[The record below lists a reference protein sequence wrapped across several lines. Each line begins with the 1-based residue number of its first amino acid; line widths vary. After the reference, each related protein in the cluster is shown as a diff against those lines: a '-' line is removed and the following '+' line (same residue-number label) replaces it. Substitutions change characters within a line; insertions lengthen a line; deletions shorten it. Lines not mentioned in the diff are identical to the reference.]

1 MVENTGG
8 RSIERKA
15 ERLFVDSCLK
25 LGGTLLE
32 VWDPNGDKRPSSQSE
47 RDFKDDLEDF
57 FNTASC
63 TRFDKDIQDYYE
75 GKSDKYRERFES
87 RGDNRPGRPNFRKV
101 ALSPQIT
108 TLSSGGGGGLEPG
121 IGGKVA
127 VVTQTT
133 DSLKSILETAVEITD
148 AAAEAKK

>member
-1 MVENTGG
+1 MFIG
-8 RSIERKA
+8 KA

-87 RGDNRPGRPNFRKV
+87 RC
-101 ALSPQIT
+101 
-108 TLSSGGGGGLEPG
+108 
-121 IGGKVA
+121 
-127 VVTQTT
+127 
-133 DSLKSILETAVEITD
+133 
-148 AAAEAKK
+148 

>member
-1 MVENTGG
+1 MFIG
-8 RSIERKA
+8 KA

-32 VWDPNGDKRPSSQSE
+32 VWDPSGDKRPSSQSE
-47 RDFKDDLEDF
+47 RDFKDDVEDF

-87 RGDNRPGRPNFRKV
+87 R
-101 ALSPQIT
+101 
-108 TLSSGGGGGLEPG
+108 
-121 IGGKVA
+121 
-127 VVTQTT
+127 
-133 DSLKSILETAVEITD
+133 
-148 AAAEAKK
+148 